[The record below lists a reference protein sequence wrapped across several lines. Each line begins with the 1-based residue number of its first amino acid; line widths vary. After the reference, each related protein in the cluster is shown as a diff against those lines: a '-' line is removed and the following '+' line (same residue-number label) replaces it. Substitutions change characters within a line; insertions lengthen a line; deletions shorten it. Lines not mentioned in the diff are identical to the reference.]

1 VSLSLISKI
10 IRIQILAKT
19 HTKVGVQTS
28 FGRSKKIVLM
38 TGGNQIELIYI
49 KTNKLPHTRVYLLYK
64 VLRLLFSPSIYSSL
78 LFCFFFSVV
87 AKCFL
92 YKQVKIDKRTSR
104 RTREWPRPHFRL
116 VFVYRSRV
124 NGCRTPVSP
133 LPLKKNKKKTMTAIP
148 PTIYHMAIRSARRS
162 QTSDRVVHFGPFIIF
177 CCRFQNV
184 FVQSVIFRTLI
195 PYT

>member
-1 VSLSLISKI
+1 MALDSWQVAHQQRHVSLSLISKI

-64 VLRLLFSPSIYSSL
+64 VLRLLFYPSIYSYSTFL
-78 LFCFFFSVV
+78 YFFFSVV

-92 YKQVKIDKRTSR
+92 YKQEKIDKRTSR
-104 RTREWPRPHFRL
+104 QTREWPRPHFRL
-116 VFVYRSRV
+116 VLFIGRV
-124 NGCRTPVSP
+124 
-133 LPLKKNKKKTMTAIP
+133 
-148 PTIYHMAIRSARRS
+148 
-162 QTSDRVVHFGPFIIF
+162 
-177 CCRFQNV
+177 
-184 FVQSVIFRTLI
+184 
-195 PYT
+195 